1 VRLHLHPLL
10 CSLTYQFVRV
20 SWQFAGERQNL
31 HDTIAKLER
40 ELTGLRKTQ
49 HALDKKELEARQ
61 LGETVERLKFDLE
74 EMRKR
79 VNGSE
84 KGTMRSNSVRSI
96 MTIGTP
102 HSFTRLTLG
111 RSDSVKGK
119 PEILANALAK
129 DENGN
134 ESDDTEGYVE
144 TVVRTEKRM
153 VYHLAMKLTIGSW
166 SRQKRQGVCHAS
178 I

>member
-1 VRLHLHPLL
+1 LCATNHTLL

-31 HDTIAKLER
+31 HETIAKLER
-40 ELTGLRKTQ
+40 ELTALRKTQ
-49 HALDKKELEARQ
+49 HALEQKELEAKQ

-84 KGTMRSNSVRSI
+84 KGTMRSNSMRSLL
-96 MTIGTP
+96 TIGI
-102 HSFTRLTLG
+102 LTFRDNLMIG

-119 PEILANALAK
+119 PEILANELAK
-129 DENGN
+129 DHE
-134 ESDDTEGYVE
+134 ESDEEGYVE
-144 TVVRTEKRM
+144 TVTRTEKR
-153 VYHLAMKLTIGSW
+153 K
-166 SRQKRQGVCHAS
+166 VCPFCN
-178 I
+178 

>member
-1 VRLHLHPLL
+1 MHPLF

-31 HDTIAKLER
+31 HETIAKLER
-40 ELTGLRKTQ
+40 EVATLRKTQ

-84 KGTMRSNSVRSI
+84 KGTLRSNSMRSL
-96 MTIGTP
+96 G
-102 HSFTRLTLG
+102 TLG
-111 RSDSVKGK
+111 TY
-119 PEILANALAK
+119 ILLAL
-129 DENGN
+129 N
-134 ESDDTEGYVE
+134 
-144 TVVRTEKRM
+144 
-153 VYHLAMKLTIGSW
+153 
-166 SRQKRQGVCHAS
+166 
-178 I
+178 

>member
-1 VRLHLHPLL
+1 MCATNHTLL

-31 HDTIAKLER
+31 HETIAKLER
-40 ELTGLRKTQ
+40 ELTALRKTQ
-49 HALDKKELEARQ
+49 HALEQKELEAKQ

-84 KGTMRSNSVRSI
+84 KGTMRSNSMRSLL
-96 MTIGTP
+96 TIGI
-102 HSFTRLTLG
+102 LTFRDNLMIG

-119 PEILANALAK
+119 PEILANELAK
-129 DENGN
+129 DDE
-134 ESDDTEGYVE
+134 ESDEEGYVE
-144 TVVRTEKRM
+144 TVTRTEKR
-153 VYHLAMKLTIGSW
+153 K
-166 SRQKRQGVCHAS
+166 VCPFCN
-178 I
+178 

>member
-1 VRLHLHPLL
+1 MPQHTLL

-31 HDTIAKLER
+31 HETIAKLER
-40 ELTGLRKTQ
+40 ELTALRKTQ
-49 HALDKKELEARQ
+49 HALEQKDMEAKQ

-84 KGTMRSNSVRSI
+84 KGTMRSNSMRSLL
-96 MTIGTP
+96 TIGIITVEN
-102 HSFTRLTLG
+102 HLMVG

-119 PEILANALAK
+119 PEILANELAK
-129 DENGN
+129 DDD
-134 ESDDTEGYVE
+134 ESDEDGYVE
-144 TVVRTEKRM
+144 TVTRTEKRK
-153 VYHLAMKLTIGSW
+153 VLSVFNLH
-166 SRQKRQGVCHAS
+166 
-178 I
+178 

>member
-1 VRLHLHPLL
+1 MCATNHTLL

-31 HDTIAKLER
+31 HETIAKLER
-40 ELTGLRKTQ
+40 ELTALRKTQ
-49 HALDKKELEARQ
+49 HALEQKELEAKQ

-84 KGTMRSNSVRSI
+84 KGTMRSNSMRSLL
-96 MTIGTP
+96 TIGI
-102 HSFTRLTLG
+102 LTFRDNLMIG

-119 PEILANALAK
+119 PEILANELAK
-129 DENGN
+129 DHE
-134 ESDDTEGYVE
+134 ESDEEGYVE
-144 TVVRTEKRM
+144 TVTRTEKR
-153 VYHLAMKLTIGSW
+153 K
-166 SRQKRQGVCHAS
+166 VCPFCN
-178 I
+178 